1 MSGRFPVIARNPA
14 LVYQGQ
20 AVHTADGPHLLIMIC
35 ERIAADLAR
44 AETAIEQVDY
54 ATCDENLQHAQRS
67 VRLLRVA
74 LEPDGFP
81 GGRELESVY
90 AFIEQH
96 LVRANLEKSVVL
108 VRECADLFHPIH
120 EAWRRA
126 VTVTE
131 QSGDATHVG

>member
-1 MSGRFPVIARNPA
+1 MVARNPA

-20 AVHTADGPHLLIMIC
+20 AVNTANGPHLLIMIC

-44 AETAIEQVDY
+44 AETAIGEVDY

-67 VRLLRVA
+67 VRLLRLA
-74 LEPDGFP
+74 LEPDGFR

-96 LVRANLEKSVVL
+96 LVRANLEKSAVL
-108 VRECADLFHPIH
+108 VRECSDLFRPIH

-126 VTVTE
+126 VNVTE
-131 QSGDATHVG
+131 LSGDVTHVG